1 MTRDALVA
9 RLATAGAVAS
19 LLLVAATAVY
29 PVVRARLGGVEP
41 ESGYVIGDHIDVPPA
56 VYERAPHTLVIF
68 AESGC
73 GACQRLKPM
82 LAALVRTV
90 GQAPAAAVA
99 MVTTTADTDAQLRYA
114 SEIGLDKGR
123 VTALDL
129 TALRLR
135 RVPTVAV
142 VSPDGRVRYAHTG
155 APSSREEEDEMTRA
169 VLSLVLD
176 R

>member
-1 MTRDALVA
+1 VTRDALIA

-29 PVVRARLGGVEP
+29 PVVRARLNGGSTET
-41 ESGYVIGDHIDVPPA
+41 GYLTGERIDVPAP
-56 VYERAPHTLVIF
+56 VYERASHTLVIF

-73 GACQRLKPM
+73 GACQRLKPL

-90 GQAPAAAVA
+90 GQTSTAAVA
-99 MVTTTADTDAQLRYA
+99 MVTTASDPDAQLRYA
-114 SEIGLDKGR
+114 SEIGLDKSR

-129 TALRLR
+129 TALRLK
-135 RVPTVAV
+135 RVPTLAV
-142 VSPDGRVRYAHTG
+142 VSPDGQVRYAHTG
-155 APSSREEEDEMTRA
+155 APASRDEEDEMTRA
-169 VLSLVLD
+169 VLSLLLD